1 MAHRVFVHIG
11 TRKSAT
17 TYLQHWGD
25 VNRQVLAD
33 AGVLWPELGAPFAA
47 AGDLFGS
54 SGSVRDTTGAWR
66 RLDDSF
72 RHHDADAVFSNE
84 LLAGVRPRKINQ
96 LVAAFAP
103 AEVQVL
109 VTARD
114 LARVVPSQWQTT
126 LKNGKQLPWSQFV
139 DAVCAAGQDRPDSAQ
154 RAARQTEGDVGQ
166 WFWRRHDV
174 PAILD
179 GWRRASGVQGVTLV
193 TVPPAGSPGEMVGD
207 RFAAAIGA
215 GGLNFAQPE
224 YANSSLGAHSAELI
238 RRMNAQTAGW
248 DRSYQRIGVRNGLSR
263 LVLAQRASAEPRL
276 SLSRDQAKWLRQRA
290 LVMVEQIEKLSVPVV
305 GDLNDLV
312 PDAESPARGVDPAAS
327 TDGQLLEAA
336 VSGLTGMAHLHA
348 QMRMEYDL
356 LLDEHDALVADHE
369 SLLRKRQDPRS

>member
-1 MAHRVFVHIG
+1 MARRVFVHIG

-17 TYLQHWGD
+17 TYLQQWGD
-25 VNRQVLAD
+25 VNRDVLAG

-47 AGDLFGS
+47 ASDLFGR
-54 SGSVRDTTGAWR
+54 SGSVRDTAGAWR
-66 RLDDSF
+66 RLDDAF
-72 RHHDADAVFSNE
+72 RRHDGDAVFSNE
-84 LLAGVRPRKINQ
+84 LLAGARPRRINQ

-103 AEVQVL
+103 AEVHVL

-139 DAVCAAGQDRPDSAQ
+139 DAVCSDGRHPPAQ
-154 RAARQTEGDVGQ
+154 GPQTGATEEDAGQ
-166 WFWRRHDV
+166 WFWRRQDL
-174 PAILD
+174 PAIVHS
-179 GWRRASGVQGVTLV
+179 WRRATGVQSVTLV
-193 TVPPAGSPGEMVGD
+193 TVPPAGSPPAVVGE
-207 RFAAAIGA
+207 RFAAALGA
-215 GGLNFAQPE
+215 GGLHLAQPE

-276 SLSRDQAKWLRQRA
+276 SLNRDQAKWLSQRA
-290 LVMVEQIEKLSVPVV
+290 LVMVEQIQRLSVPVV

-312 PDAESPARGVDPAAS
+312 PDAESPAPGVDPAAS

-356 LLDEHDALVADHE
+356 LLAEHDALLADHE
-369 SLLRKRQDPRS
+369 SLLRKRQGPRS